1 MSMSSTNV
9 ATAKYILLIMSCKK
23 YAHKVA
29 LQKASWLQNFT
40 DVMYYHVVG
49 CTKDE
54 LQQQQQLGTADY
66 VFDDIN
72 NRLLV
77 HVADDYL
84 SLPQKVIQA
93 YAAVAERYNKT
104 LKYIFKTDDDQ
115 NLLKPAFF
123 REMMKLLDTHPQEP
137 AYGGFPINIYKNHF
151 SMYNAL
157 HPEVPKRVPLLPTV
171 YCSGRFYFLSVEAI
185 RFLVQQK
192 EAFGKE
198 YFEDYA
204 VGYYLNKYEKKM
216 PLLPIQTSKIF
227 VDLVLQAS
235 SK

>member
-1 MSMSSTNV
+1 MSSTNV

-54 LQQQQQLGTADY
+54 LQQQQQLGTAEY
-66 VFDDIN
+66 AFDDIN

-104 LKYIFKTDDDQ
+104 LKYIFSDNKSKKDDLSDTITQ
-115 NLLKPAFF
+115 CLSYHVQILLK
-123 REMMKLLDTHPQEP
+123 
-137 AYGGFPINIYKNHF
+137 
-151 SMYNAL
+151 
-157 HPEVPKRVPLLPTV
+157 
-171 YCSGRFYFLSVEAI
+171 
-185 RFLVQQK
+185 
-192 EAFGKE
+192 
-198 YFEDYA
+198 
-204 VGYYLNKYEKKM
+204 
-216 PLLPIQTSKIF
+216 
-227 VDLVLQAS
+227 
-235 SK
+235 